1 MDIRWLEESLEKNT
15 DQKILKADNR
25 RIGRQKEH
33 ERKEEPKR
41 APVVPNRRG
50 P

>member
-1 MDIRWLEESLEKNT
+1 LKNVWKEIQFKRSL
-15 DQKILKADNR
+15 
-25 RIGRQKEH
+25 RQKMEKSEKIRQH
-33 ERKEEPKR
+33 DRKEEPKR